1 MDASLSLLLDELY
14 QDGLRY
20 DAARADRRQRRRNLE
35 PDAAAFLWLLL
46 HSTAART
53 VVEIGTSNGYSTIWF
68 ADAVRA
74 TGGRLVSV
82 DVDAGAQRE
91 AAANLRRAGV
101 ESVVELWRGDGGD
114 YLRSLPDGSVDLLFL
129 DAERPDY
136 PGWWETVRRVLRPGG
151 TLVVDNAT
159 SHAEEVAPFRRL
171 VEAEPRYVSTLLE
184 VGKGEF
190 LAVKPRPDD
199 GPAGPAGRAAAGG
212 PDR

>member
-1 MDASLSLLLDELY
+1 MDTLLTRLLDELY

-20 DAARADRRQRRRNLE
+20 DAAQPDRRQRRRNLE
-35 PDAAAFLWLLL
+35 PDAAALLWLLL

-68 ADAVRA
+68 ADAVRDA
-74 TGGRLVSV
+74 GGRLVSV
-82 DVDAGAQRE
+82 DIDAEVQRE

-129 DAERPDY
+129 DSERPDY
-136 PGWWETVRRVLRPGG
+136 PGWWETIHRVLRPGG

-159 SHAEEVAPFRRL
+159 SHAAEVAPFRRL
-171 VEAEPRYVSTLLE
+171 VEAEPGYVCTLVE

-190 LAVKPRPDD
+190 LAVKPLDD
-199 GPAGPAGRAAAGG
+199 GPDGTAGQAAAGV
-212 PDR
+212 PDA